1 MMRYHLIV
9 TTLAVALSPSIGF
22 AQESTV
28 GGAVGGAVIGGV
40 VGGPPGAIIGG
51 AIGGTVGMAAEPP
64 AEVRSYVVERR
75 APSVAIEREL
85 VVGEPLPP
93 TVTLRTIP
101 KHTEYR
107 YAIVNDKRVIVEPR
121 TRRVVQIID

>member
-1 MMRYHLIV
+1 MRYHLIV
-9 TTLAVALSPSIGF
+9 TTLALSLTPAVGM

-64 AEVRSYVVERR
+64 AEVRSYVVQRDY
-75 APSVAIEREL
+75 PSARIETDV
-85 VVGEPLPP
+85 VVGEPLPA
-93 TVTLRTIP
+93 TVELRTIP
-101 KHTEYR
+101 RHTQYR
-107 YAIVNDKRVIVEPR
+107 FAVVNNKRVIVEPK
-121 TRRVVQIID
+121 TRRVIQIIE